1 MRGTTLN
8 TMSWC
13 KKRITNQQLMF
24 RVGAKE
30 SRFYMESVCAAPCAA
45 GQTWCPKCLN
55 YKEQTKTQDVSTFPH
70 GNVDSDYT
78 DDSRIFGGPKYL
90 KYVKE
95 HGDPPQDILA
105 LAMEAQKR
113 ARAGRKSKSVQEL
126 KQTAAGTAA
135 STVAE
140 EQKQPVE
147 KAEVIAAATGVPADA
162 APKEKAKAQTTR
174 KVKVKKPVPPPP
186 VQNVLAVLGA
196 HTEKIITSAAE
207 VGAGQLVE
215 TTDTPMEV
223 AEVIEVILKPFTH
236 NNVKYWRDGARE
248 KLYRRTT
255 DGKRGEYVGRWDADA
270 EEIVRDAPDSDAGSD
285 C

>member
-1 MRGTTLN
+1 
-8 TMSWC
+8 MSWC
-13 KKRITNQQLMF
+13 KKRITNPQLMF

-30 SRFYMESVCAAPCAA
+30 SRFYMESVCAASCTV
-45 GQTWCPKCLN
+45 GQTLCAKCLN
-55 YKEQTKTQDVSTFPH
+55 YKEQTKTQDSSTYPH
-70 GNVDSDYT
+70 GSVDAEYA

-113 ARAGRKSKSVQEL
+113 ARAGRKSKSIQEL
-126 KQTAAGTAA
+126 KQT
-135 STVAE
+135 TVGAVDE
-140 EQKQPVE
+140 EKKQPT
-147 KAEVIAAATGVPADA
+147 AEVADA

-174 KVKVKKPVPPPP
+174 KVKVKKPIAPPP

-207 VGAGQLVE
+207 VAPGQLVE

-248 KLYRRTT
+248 KLYRRTA

-270 EEIVRDAPDSDAGSD
+270 EEIVRDAPDSDADSD